1 MRVTMQTIF
10 SFHKK
15 GKNKYSIPACDSIQG
30 DEIPQSML
38 RDDLTLVDVSEVDV
52 VRHYRKLSS
61 LNFGVDNGMY
71 PLGSCTMKYN
81 PKINDVVAML
91 PQFAMQHPATIEETG
106 QGALHMMYQLQQ
118 ILCQITGMHYFSL
131 SPAAGA
137 HGELTSVMII
147 KKYFETKGEKRN
159 ILLIP
164 DSAHGTN
171 PASVAMCGF
180 EVKEI
185 PSDSDGDVDLTK
197 LEDALN
203 EHVAAMM
210 LTSPNTLGLFD
221 RNILKIA
228 EMLHSKGA
236 LFYCDGANLNA
247 VVGKV
252 RPVDMGFDIMHV
264 NLHKTFSTPHGGGGP
279 GAGPIGVVEKLAP
292 FLPVPIIEKADR
304 YYLQYNRPLSI
315 GRIHS
320 FFGNFMVMLR
330 AYTYIMMLGSDGLRS
345 VAEHAV
351 CNANYLRTKLR
362 NHFQVPYNRIC
373 MHEFVINDEGL
384 PNGITTNEVAK
395 RLLDY
400 GFHAPTVY
408 FPLIVHGAMMIEPT
422 ETEHRDTL
430 DAFADAMLTIK
441 KEAAEDPALLKK
453 APVTTPVRKVD
464 AVLAARKPVLKWDD

>member
-15 GKNKYSIPACDSIQG
+15 GKNKYSIPACDPIQV

-279 GAGPIGVVEKLAP
+279 GAGPIGVVGKLAP

-441 KEAAEDPALLKK
+441 KEAVEDPALLKK

>member
-1 MRVTMQTIF
+1 MQTIF

-15 GKNKYSIPACDSIQG
+15 GKNKYSIPACDPIQV
-30 DEIPQSML
+30 DEIPESML

-279 GAGPIGVVEKLAP
+279 GAGPIGVVGKLAP

-441 KEAAEDPALLKK
+441 KEAAQNPALLKK

>member
-1 MRVTMQTIF
+1 MQTIF

-15 GKNKYSIPACDSIQG
+15 GKNKYSIPACDPIQV

-279 GAGPIGVVEKLAP
+279 GAGPIGVVGKLAP

>member
-15 GKNKYSIPACDSIQG
+15 GKNKYSIPACDPIQV

-279 GAGPIGVVEKLAP
+279 GAGPIGVVGKLAP

>member
-15 GKNKYSIPACDSIQG
+15 GKNKYSIPACDPIQV
-30 DEIPQSML
+30 DEIPESML

-279 GAGPIGVVEKLAP
+279 GAGPIGVVGKLAP

-304 YYLQYNRPLSI
+304 YYLQCNRPLSI